1 MPSTRK
7 RTAQG
12 PAAAAHSSTKRNRH
26 DPITIEAPC
35 AAFANNAYLSN
46 MRSIYEN
53 KQLTDVVI
61 ITTNRVNKK
70 EEKITAHRHESVE
83 MCVPECRQ
91 LDFFFSANPTLPRP
105 YTLLAHLPQGRAG
118 GGEQGLGRQIC

>member
-1 MPSTRK
+1 MPPVTRK

-35 AAFANNAYLSN
+35 AAFANSPYLPN
-46 MRSIYEN
+46 LRSIYER

-70 EEKITAHRHESVE
+70 EERIRAHR
-83 MCVPECRQ
+83 CI
-91 LDFFFSANPTLPRP
+91 
-105 YTLLAHLPQGRAG
+105 
-118 GGEQGLGRQIC
+118 GENTC

>member
-1 MPSTRK
+1 MPPSTRK

-26 DPITIEAPC
+26 DPITIEALC

-46 MRSIYEN
+46 LASMYEN

-61 ITTNRVNKK
+61 ITTNRHDNK
-70 EEKITAHRHESVE
+70 EEKIAAHRHTITAV
-83 MCVPECRQ
+83 
-91 LDFFFSANPTLPRP
+91 LPCPPSRLTHSP
-105 YTLLAHLPQGRAG
+105 FLTP
-118 GGEQGLGRQIC
+118 LGNHQ

>member
-1 MPSTRK
+1 MPPSTRK

-26 DPITIEAPC
+26 DSITIEAPC
-35 AAFANNAYLSN
+35 AAFANSPYLSN
-46 MRSIYEN
+46 LQSLYER

-61 ITTNRVNKK
+61 ITTNRVNKE
-70 EEKITAHRHESVE
+70 EEKIAAHRRESVE
-83 MCVPECRQ
+83 MCGPECRQ

-105 YTLLAHLPQGRAG
+105 YTFLAHLPQGCAG
-118 GGEQGLGRQIC
+118 GGEQGLGR